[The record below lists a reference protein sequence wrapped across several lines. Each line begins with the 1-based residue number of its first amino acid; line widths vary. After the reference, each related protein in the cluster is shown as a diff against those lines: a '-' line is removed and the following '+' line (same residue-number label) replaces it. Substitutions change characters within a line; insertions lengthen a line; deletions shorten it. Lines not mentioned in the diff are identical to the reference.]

1 MTSERAQPSAPTTR
15 EKARPWSVH
24 FDCQWPALLRLG
36 RGFNWVD
43 FEVIRLGVE
52 YDKAG
57 PQIEINV
64 ALLGFALYF
73 ACTLPWS
80 TEQSQHLRDILGDY
94 EAARDS
100 GDLHI
105 VEENRS

>member
-1 MTSERAQPSAPTTR
+1 MSEAPMTSEPATHKKERR
-15 EKARPWSVH
+15 WSVH
-24 FDCQWPALLRLG
+24 FDCQWPALLRFG

-57 PQIEINV
+57 PQLEINV

-73 ACTLPWS
+73 ACALPWS
-80 TEQSQHLRDILGDY
+80 TEQSRHLRGLLADY
-94 EAARDS
+94 EVARDS

-105 VEENRS
+105 VEENR